1 MTKLYFIGIGG
12 TAMGA
17 VALACRQLGFEVCGS
32 DANIYP
38 PMSDFLRE
46 SGIPYYE
53 GFNGENIIDA
63 KPDMIV
69 VGNSVS
75 RGNPELECALDERMK
90 LVSMPEIIRDYL
102 IATNTSIV
110 VSGTHGKTTTS
121 SLTAWL
127 LDSAGV
133 NLGFLIGGIP
143 GNYAQGCRPAPQ
155 LEHGYFVSEGDEY
168 DTAFFDKRSKFLL
181 YKPSIAIVNNL
192 EFDHADIFSSLDDIK
207 KSFRLF
213 AQLIPRNGLLLAA
226 NEDANVRE
234 IAAAAF
240 SRVETFGL
248 NEDAFWRA
256 TDIDYTETGTSFSLV
271 KNGSVLTRFTTTLFG
286 EHNLK
291 NTIAA
296 IAVALNIGISPETI
310 QQGLNTY
317 KLPKRRLETV
327 GVWRGCTVIDDFAH
341 HPTAIAETLKTLR
354 QKYTDSRI
362 VACFEPRSNT
372 TTRNIFQRELPESFQ
387 NADILCFGALNRPE
401 RYGESE
407 RLNTELIA
415 EMLRAE
421 GKMVQIISPE
431 EGKNP
436 NWGNQIYSFLETN
449 TKQNDVIVLLSNGD
463 FGGLRAL
470 LKEDMLKQKTA

>member
-1 MTKLYFIGIGG
+1 
-12 TAMGA
+12 MGA

-53 GFNGENIIDA
+53 GFYGNNIIDA
-63 KPDMIV
+63 NPDTIV

-75 RGNPELECALDERMK
+75 RGNPELEYALDARMT

-102 IATNTSIV
+102 IAKNTSIV
-110 VSGTHGKTTTS
+110 ISGTHGKTTTS

-127 LDSAGV
+127 LDSAGL

-143 GNYAQGCRPAPQ
+143 GNYKQGCRPAPKSDN
-155 LEHGYFVSEGDEY
+155 GYFVSEGDEY

-181 YKPSIAIVNNL
+181 YKPTIAVINNL

-213 AQLIPRNGLLLAA
+213 ARLIPRNGLLLAA

-234 IAAAAF
+234 IAAAAL
-240 SRVETFGL
+240 SKVETFGL
-248 NEDAFWRA
+248 AEDAFWRA
-256 TDIDYTETGTSFSLV
+256 IDIEYSETGTSFTLV
-271 KNGSVLTRFTTTLFG
+271 KNGENIAGFSTKLSG

-291 NTIAA
+291 NTLAA
-296 IAVALNIGISPETI
+296 IAVAMNTGISINDI
-310 QQGLNTY
+310 QHGLNTY
-317 KLPKRRLETV
+317 NLPKRRLETI
-327 GVWRGCTVIDDFAH
+327 GTWNGCTVIDDFAH

-354 QKYTDSRI
+354 QKYKGSRI

-372 TTRNIFQRELPESFQ
+372 TTRNIFQKELPASFQ
-387 NADILCFGALNRPE
+387 NADIVCFGALNRPE

-407 RLNTELIA
+407 RLDTALIA
-415 EMLRAE
+415 ETLRSQ
-421 GKMVQIISPE
+421 GKTVQIISPE
-431 EGKNP
+431 EGTNPQWGKNV
-436 NWGNQIYSFLETN
+436 YSFLEKN
-449 TKQNDVIVLLSNGD
+449 VREGDVIVLLSNGD

-470 LKEDMLKQKTA
+470 LREGIGEK

>member
-17 VALACRQLGFEVCGS
+17 VALACRQLGYEVCGS

-46 SGIPYYE
+46 SGIRYYE
-53 GFNGENIIDA
+53 GFNGDNIVDA
-63 KPDMIV
+63 NPDTIV

-75 RGNPELECALDERMK
+75 RGNPELEYALDERMT

-102 IATNTSIV
+102 IAKHTSV
-110 VSGTHGKTTTS
+110 VITGTHGKTTTS

-127 LDSAGV
+127 LDSAGL

-143 GNYAQGCRPAPQ
+143 GNYTQGCRPVPQ
-155 LEHGYFVSEGDEY
+155 TENGYFVSEGDEY

-181 YKPSIAIVNNL
+181 YKPSIAVINNL

-213 AQLIPRNGLLLAA
+213 ARLIPRNGLLLAA
-226 NEDANVRE
+226 SEDANVRE
-234 IAAAAF
+234 IAAAAL

-248 NEDAFWRA
+248 GEDAYWRA
-256 TDIDYTETGTSFSLV
+256 TDVEYSDTGTNFTLQRNGENVSKFSTML
-271 KNGSVLTRFTTTLFG
+271 SG

-291 NTIAA
+291 NTLAA
-296 IAVALNIGISPETI
+296 IAVAMSVGISTNDI
-310 QQGLNTY
+310 QHGLNTY
-317 KLPKRRLETV
+317 KLPKRRLETI
-327 GVWRGCTVIDDFAH
+327 GIWNGCTVIDDFAH

-354 QKYTDSRI
+354 RKYGGSRI

-372 TTRNIFQRELPESFQ
+372 TTRNIFQKELPESFQ
-387 NADILCFGALNRPE
+387 NADIVCFGALNRPE
-401 RYGESE
+401 RYGQSE
-407 RLNTELIA
+407 RLDTALIA
-415 EMLRAE
+415 ETLRSE
-421 GKMVQIISPE
+421 GKTVQIISPE
-431 EGKNP
+431 EGSNPQWGKNV
-436 NWGNQIYSFLETN
+436 YSFLEEN
-449 TKQNDVIVLLSNGD
+449 VREGDVIVLLSNGD
-463 FGGLRAL
+463 FGGLRAQ
-470 LKEDMLKQKTA
+470 LKEGVGK

>member
-1 MTKLYFIGIGG
+1 MNKLYFIGIGG

-17 VALACRQLGFEVCGS
+17 VALACSQLGFEVCGS

-46 SGIPYYE
+46 SGILYYE
-53 GFNGENIIDA
+53 GFSTNNIIDA
-63 KPDMIV
+63 NPDMIV

-75 RGNPELECALDERMK
+75 RGNPELEYALDERMT

-102 IATNTSIV
+102 IAKNTSIV
-110 VSGTHGKTTTS
+110 ISGTHGKTTTS

-127 LDSAGV
+127 LDSAGL

-143 GNYAQGCRPAPQ
+143 GNYKQGCRPAPKADN
-155 LEHGYFVSEGDEY
+155 GYFVSEGDEY

-181 YKPSIAIVNNL
+181 YKPTIAVINNL

-213 AQLIPRNGLLLAA
+213 ARLIPRNGLLLAA

-234 IAAAAF
+234 IAAAAL
-240 SRVETFGL
+240 SKVETFGL
-248 NEDAFWRA
+248 GEDAFWRA
-256 TDIDYTETGTSFSLV
+256 IDIEYSETGTNFALV
-271 KNGSVLTRFTTTLFG
+271 KNGENVGRFSTLLSG
-286 EHNLK
+286 EHNLR
-291 NTIAA
+291 NTLAA
-296 IAVALNIGISPETI
+296 ISVAMNVGISIHDI
-310 QQGLNTY
+310 QHGLNTY
-317 KLPKRRLETV
+317 KLPKRRLETI
-327 GVWRGCTVIDDFAH
+327 GIWNGCTIIDDFAH

-354 QKYTDSRI
+354 QKYKGSRI

-372 TTRNIFQRELPESFQ
+372 TTRNIFQKELPDSFQ
-387 NADILCFGALNRPE
+387 NADIVCFGALNRPE

-407 RLNTELIA
+407 RLNTTLIA
-415 EMLRAE
+415 ETLRSE
-421 GKMVQIISPE
+421 GKTVQIISSE
-431 EGKNP
+431 EGSNSQ
-436 NWGNQIYSFLETN
+436 WGKDIYSFLEKN
-449 TKQNDVIVLLSNGD
+449 VREGDVIVLLSNGD

-470 LKEDMLKQKTA
+470 LKEGIGKG

>member
-1 MTKLYFIGIGG
+1 
-12 TAMGA
+12 MGA

-53 GFNGENIIDA
+53 GFNGDNILDA
-63 KPDMIV
+63 NPDTIV

-75 RGNPELECALDERMK
+75 RGNPELEYALDTRMT

-102 IATNTSIV
+102 IAKNTSIV
-110 VSGTHGKTTTS
+110 ISGTHGKTTTS
-121 SLTAWL
+121 SLTSWL
-127 LDSAGV
+127 IDSAGL

-143 GNYAQGCRPAPQ
+143 GNYTQGCRPAPKS
-155 LEHGYFVSEGDEY
+155 ENGYFVSEGDEY

-181 YKPSIAIVNNL
+181 YKPTIAVINNL

-213 AQLIPRNGLLLAA
+213 ARLIPRNGLLLAA
-226 NEDANVRE
+226 NEDAIVRE
-234 IAAAAF
+234 IAAAAL
-240 SRVETFGL
+240 SKVETFGL
-248 NEDAFWRA
+248 AEDAFWRA
-256 TDIDYTETGTSFSLV
+256 IDIEYSETGTSFTLV
-271 KNGSVLTRFTTTLFG
+271 KNRENVAAFSTMLSG

-291 NTIAA
+291 NTLAA
-296 IAVALNIGISPETI
+296 IAVAMNVGISINDI
-310 QQGLNTY
+310 QHGLNTY
-317 KLPKRRLETV
+317 KLPKRRLETI
-327 GVWRGCTVIDDFAH
+327 GIWNGCTVIDDFAH

-354 QKYTDSRI
+354 QKYKASRI

-372 TTRNIFQRELPESFQ
+372 TTRNIFQKELPDSFQ
-387 NADILCFGALNRPE
+387 NADIVCFGALNRPE

-407 RLNTELIA
+407 RLDTALIA
-415 EMLRAE
+415 ETLRSQ
-421 GKMVQIISPE
+421 GKTVQIISPE
-431 EGKNP
+431 EGTNPQWGKNV
-436 NWGNQIYSFLETN
+436 YSFLEKN
-449 TKQNDVIVLLSNGD
+449 VREGDVIVLLSNGD

-470 LKEDMLKQKTA
+470 LRDAIRTMM

>member
-1 MTKLYFIGIGG
+1 
-12 TAMGA
+12 MGA

-53 GFNGENIIDA
+53 GFNGDNILDA
-63 KPDMIV
+63 NPDTIV

-75 RGNPELECALDERMK
+75 RGNPELEYALDARMT

-102 IATNTSIV
+102 IAKNTSIV
-110 VSGTHGKTTTS
+110 ISGTHGKTTTS

-127 LDSAGV
+127 LDSAGL

-143 GNYAQGCRPAPQ
+143 GNYKQGCRPAPKSDY
-155 LEHGYFVSEGDEY
+155 GYFVSEGDEY

-181 YKPSIAIVNNL
+181 YKPTIAVINNL
-192 EFDHADIFSSLDDIK
+192 EFDHADILSSLDDIK

-213 AQLIPRNGLLLAA
+213 ARLIPRNGLLLAA

-234 IAAAAF
+234 IAAAAL
-240 SRVETFGL
+240 SKVETFGL
-248 NEDAFWRA
+248 AEDAFWRA
-256 TDIDYTETGTSFSLV
+256 IDIEYSETGTSFTLV
-271 KNGSVLTRFTTTLFG
+271 KNGENVAGFSTKLSG

-291 NTIAA
+291 NTLA
-296 IAVALNIGISPETI
+296 AVAVAMNTGISINDI
-310 QQGLNTY
+310 QHGLNTY
-317 KLPKRRLETV
+317 KLPKRRLETI
-327 GVWRGCTVIDDFAH
+327 GIWNGCTVIDDFAH

-354 QKYTDSRI
+354 QKYKGSRI

-372 TTRNIFQRELPESFQ
+372 TTRNIFQKELPASFQ
-387 NADILCFGALNRPE
+387 NADIVCFGALNRPE

-407 RLNTELIA
+407 RLDTALIA
-415 EMLRAE
+415 ETLRSE
-421 GKMVQIISPE
+421 GKTVQIISPE
-431 EGKNP
+431 EGTNPQWGKNV
-436 NWGNQIYSFLETN
+436 YSFLEKN
-449 TKQNDVIVLLSNGD
+449 VREGDVVVLLSNGD

-470 LKEDMLKQKTA
+470 LREGIGK